1 MLKPYMVYSR
11 LVGPEEGAALVFAH
25 SARQARNI
33 GYGPCSDFIDEYI
46 DCESSWLKNRPWL
59 FEEANKD
66 KLAKDEPHVIV
77 SPKCCSSCEHWG
89 QSAIGEDGI
98 CEDCREEFDNA

>member
-11 LVGPEEGAALVFAH
+11 LVGPEEGAALVFAD

-33 GYGPCSDFIDEYI
+33 GYGPCSDFIDGYI
-46 DCESSWLKNRPWL
+46 DCASNWLKNVPWL

-89 QSAIGEDGI
+89 QSPIGEDGI
-98 CEDCREEFDNA
+98 CEDCREEFANA